1 MWRQDKTLN
10 KGSPYA
16 YPIMIPHITSD
27 PNSIPSLSDGERPM
41 NAIQVGHLLK
51 KFGVVTAV
59 NDISLT
65 VKDGEIFG
73 FLGPNGAGKTTTIRL
88 LTGVLTP
95 DAGTVQICGI
105 DIHRHPLDAK
115 MQMGVIPESSTV
127 YGDLTAE
134 QNLHLSG
141 KMYGMPRALREERT
155 CKVLLQLGLSERR
168 RSPVRTF
175 SKGMKQRVSIA
186 CAIIHRPRVLFLDE
200 PTSGLDVQ
208 SRRLVIETIRQMNA
222 QGSTIFLTTHNIEE
236 ANTLC
241 QTVCIINKG
250 KIVAQDSPERLKKM
264 FETTQSVEVS
274 FDRVVTQDLFEVE
287 GIIRAEPCGDK
298 WRLYTDNPDRV
309 VKYIVRRA
317 EGESLS
323 ITSLTTSGPS
333 LEEAFVHLTE
343 CL

>member
-1 MWRQDKTLN
+1 
-10 KGSPYA
+10 
-16 YPIMIPHITSD
+16 
-27 PNSIPSLSDGERPM
+27 M
-41 NAIQVGHLLK
+41 NAIEAGHLFK
-51 KFGVVTAV
+51 RFGTVTAV
-59 NDISLT
+59 NDVSLT
-65 VKDGEIFG
+65 VREGETFG

-95 DAGTVQICGI
+95 DSGTVHITGI

-127 YGDLTAE
+127 YGDLSAE

-141 KMYGMPRALREERT
+141 KMYGMPRALRDERIDEI
-155 CKVLLQLGLSERR
+155 LSRLGLSEKRR
-168 RSPVRTF
+168 NQVRTF

-208 SRRLVIETIRQMNA
+208 SRRLVIETIHQMNE

-241 QTVCIINKG
+241 RTVCIINKG

-264 FETTQSVEVS
+264 FDTTQSVEVS
-274 FDRVVTQDLFEVE
+274 FDRNVTRDLFAAE
-287 GIIRAEPCGDK
+287 GILRAEPCGDK

-309 VKYIVRRA
+309 LKYLVGRA
-317 EGESLS
+317 ERESLG

-333 LEEAFVHLTE
+333 LEEAFVQLTE
-343 CL
+343 CA

>member
-1 MWRQDKTLN
+1 MT
-10 KGSPYA
+10 
-16 YPIMIPHITSD
+16 
-27 PNSIPSLSDGERPM
+27 
-41 NAIQVGHLLK
+41 AIQATHLIK
-51 KFGVVTAV
+51 NFSTVTAV
-59 NDISLT
+59 NDISLA
-65 VKDGEIFG
+65 VRKGEIFG

-95 DAGTVQICGI
+95 DAGTVLINGI
-105 DIHRHPLDAK
+105 DIQRHPLDAK

-127 YGDLTAE
+127 YGDLSAE

-141 KMYGMPRALREERT
+141 KMYGMPRALREERIQE
-155 CKVLLQLGLSERR
+155 LLSKMGLNERK

-186 CAIIHRPRVLFLDE
+186 CAIIHRPRILFLDE

-208 SRRLVIETIRQMNA
+208 SRRLVIDTIHHMNE

-264 FETTQSVEVS
+264 FDTTQSVEVS
-274 FDRVVTQDLFEVE
+274 FDRKVNKDMFADE
-287 GIIRAEPCGDK
+287 GIARAEPCGDK
-298 WRLYTDNPDRV
+298 WRLYTDNPDHV
-309 VKYIVRRA
+309 VKYLVGCAGR
-317 EGESLS
+317 ESLT
-323 ITSLTTSGPS
+323 ITSLVTSGPS
-333 LEEAFVHLTE
+333 LEEAFVQLTG
-343 CL
+343 CV

>member
-1 MWRQDKTLN
+1 
-10 KGSPYA
+10 
-16 YPIMIPHITSD
+16 
-27 PNSIPSLSDGERPM
+27 M
-41 NAIQVGHLLK
+41 NAIEVQHLIK
-51 KFGVVTAV
+51 RFGSVIAV
-59 NDISLT
+59 DDVSLT
-65 VKDGEIFG
+65 VREGETFG

-95 DAGTVQICGI
+95 DAGTVRIHGI

-127 YGDLTAE
+127 YGDLSAE

-141 KMYGMPRALREERT
+141 KMYGMNRALRDERIDEI
-155 CKVLLQLGLSERR
+155 LSQLGLAEKRR
-168 RSPVRTF
+168 NLVRTF

-186 CAIIHRPRVLFLDE
+186 CAIIHRPRVLVLDE

-208 SRRLVIETIRQMNA
+208 SRRLVLDTIRHMNE

-264 FETTQSVEVS
+264 FATTQSVEVS
-274 FDRVVTQDLFEVE
+274 FDRTVTRDLFAAE

-309 VKYIVRRA
+309 LKYLVLRA
-317 EGESLS
+317 ERESLG

-333 LEEAFVHLTE
+333 LEEAFVQITE
-343 CL
+343 CA

>member
-1 MWRQDKTLN
+1 
-10 KGSPYA
+10 
-16 YPIMIPHITSD
+16 
-27 PNSIPSLSDGERPM
+27 M
-41 NAIQVGHLLK
+41 NAIEGGHLFK
-51 KFGVVTAV
+51 RFGAV
-59 NDISLT
+59 IAVDDVSLT
-65 VKDGEIFG
+65 VHEGETFG
-73 FLGPNGAGKTTTIRL
+73 FLGPNGAGKTTTMRM

-95 DAGTVQICGI
+95 ETGTVLINGI
-105 DIHRHPLDAK
+105 DIHRHPLEAK

-127 YGDLTAE
+127 YGDMSAE

-141 KMYGMPRALREERT
+141 KMYGMPRALRDERIDEI
-155 CKVLLQLGLSERR
+155 LSRMGLSGKRQLL
-168 RSPVRTF
+168 VRTF

-186 CAIIHRPRVLFLDE
+186 CAILHRPKVLFLDE

-208 SRRLVIETIRQMNA
+208 SRRLVIETIHQMNE

-264 FETTQSVEVS
+264 FDTTHSVEVS
-274 FDRVVTQDLFEVE
+274 FDRAVPRDLFVAE
-287 GIIRAEPCGDK
+287 GILRAEPCGDK

-309 VKYIVRRA
+309 LKFLVGRA
-317 EGESLS
+317 EQESIG

-333 LEEAFVHLTE
+333 LEEAFVQLTE
-343 CL
+343 CA

>member
-1 MWRQDKTLN
+1 
-10 KGSPYA
+10 
-16 YPIMIPHITSD
+16 
-27 PNSIPSLSDGERPM
+27 M
-41 NAIQVGHLLK
+41 NALQVEHLVK
-51 KFGVVTAV
+51 RFGSVTAV
-59 NDISLT
+59 DDVSLT
-65 VKDGEIFG
+65 VREGETFG

-95 DAGTVQICGI
+95 DAGTVRINGL

-127 YGDLTAE
+127 YGDLSAE

-141 KMYGMPRALREERT
+141 KRYGMSRALRDERIDEI
-155 CKVLLQLGLSERR
+155 LSQMGLNEKRR
-168 RSPVRTF
+168 NLVRTF

-186 CAIIHRPRVLFLDE
+186 CAIIHRPRVLVLDE

-208 SRRLVIETIRQMNA
+208 SRRLVLDTIRQMNE

-264 FETTQSVEVS
+264 FATTQSVEVS
-274 FDRVVTQDLFEVE
+274 FDRAVPRDLFVAE
-287 GIIRAEPCGDK
+287 GIVRAEPCGDK

-309 VKYIVRRA
+309 LKYLVLRA
-317 EGESLS
+317 ERESLG

-333 LEEAFVHLTE
+333 LEEAFVQITE
-343 CL
+343 CA

>member
-1 MWRQDKTLN
+1 M
-10 KGSPYA
+10 S
-16 YPIMIPHITSD
+16 
-27 PNSIPSLSDGERPM
+27 
-41 NAIQVGHLLK
+41 AIEAGHLIK
-51 KFGVVTAV
+51 RFGTVTAV
-59 NDISLT
+59 NDVSIT
-65 VKDGEIFG
+65 VREGETFG

-95 DAGTVQICGI
+95 DAGTVHINGI
-105 DIHRHPLDAK
+105 DIHRHPLNAK

-127 YGDLTAE
+127 YGDLSTE

-141 KMYGMPRALREERT
+141 KMYGMPRALRDDRIDE
-155 CKVLLQLGLSERR
+155 LLSRLGLSEKRHN
-168 RSPVRTF
+168 PVRTF

-208 SRRLVIETIRQMNA
+208 SRRLVIDIIRHMNE

-264 FETTQSVEVS
+264 FDTTQSVEVS
-274 FDRVVTQDLFEVE
+274 FDRAVTRDLFAAE
-287 GIIRAEPCGDK
+287 GILRAEPCGDK
-298 WRLYTDNPDRV
+298 WRLYTDDPDRV
-309 VKYIVRRA
+309 LKYLVGRA
-317 EGESLS
+317 EHESIG

-333 LEEAFVHLTE
+333 LEEAFVQLTE
-343 CL
+343 CA

>member
-1 MWRQDKTLN
+1 
-10 KGSPYA
+10 
-16 YPIMIPHITSD
+16 
-27 PNSIPSLSDGERPM
+27 M
-41 NAIQVGHLLK
+41 NAIEAGHLVK
-51 KFGVVTAV
+51 RFGTVTAV
-59 NDISLT
+59 NDVTIT
-65 VKDGEIFG
+65 VREGEIFG
-73 FLGPNGAGKTTTIRL
+73 FLGPNGAGKTTTMRL

-95 DAGTVQICGI
+95 DAGTARINGI

-127 YGDLTAE
+127 YGDMSAE

-141 KMYGMPRALREERT
+141 QMYGMPRVLREERIDEI
-155 CKVLLQLGLSERR
+155 LSRMGLSEKRR
-168 RSPVRTF
+168 LPVRTF

-186 CAIIHRPRVLFLDE
+186 CAIIHRPKVLFLDE

-208 SRRLVIETIRQMNA
+208 SRRLVIETIHQMNE

-264 FETTQSVEVS
+264 FDTTQSVEVS
-274 FDRVVTQDLFEVE
+274 FDRAVTRDLFAAE
-287 GIIRAEPCGDK
+287 GILRAEPCGDK
-298 WRLYTDNPDRV
+298 WRLYTDHPDRV
-309 VKYIVRRA
+309 LKYIVGRA
-317 EGESLS
+317 ERESIG

-333 LEEAFVHLTE
+333 LEEAFVQITE
-343 CL
+343 CA

>member
-1 MWRQDKTLN
+1 
-10 KGSPYA
+10 
-16 YPIMIPHITSD
+16 
-27 PNSIPSLSDGERPM
+27 M
-41 NAIQVGHLLK
+41 NAIEAGHLFK
-51 KFGVVTAV
+51 RFGTVTAV
-59 NDISLT
+59 NDVSLT
-65 VKDGEIFG
+65 VREGETFG

-95 DAGTVQICGI
+95 DSGTVHITGI

-127 YGDLTAE
+127 YGDLSAE

-141 KMYGMPRALREERT
+141 KMYGMPRALRDERIDEI
-155 CKVLLQLGLSERR
+155 LSRLGLSEKRR
-168 RSPVRTF
+168 NQVRTF

-186 CAIIHRPRVLFLDE
+186 CAIIHHPRVLFLDE

-208 SRRLVIETIRQMNA
+208 SRRLVIETIHQMNE

-241 QTVCIINKG
+241 RTVCIINKG

-264 FETTQSVEVS
+264 FDTTQSVEVS
-274 FDRVVTQDLFEVE
+274 FDRNVTRDLFAAE
-287 GIIRAEPCGDK
+287 GILRAEPCGDK

-309 VKYIVRRA
+309 LKYLVGRA
-317 EGESLS
+317 ERESLG

-333 LEEAFVHLTE
+333 LEEAFVQLTE
-343 CL
+343 CA